1 MLAGKP
7 GAAAHTLDAACCNT
21 RRLAEVLL
29 VLAPDDGYFDQYD
42 WSTYSDKLV
51 VARRVGGESRAASVR
66 NGLRHLQADVADGDW
81 VLVHDAAR
89 PCLALPELQRLI
101 AEMLA
106 HPVGGIL
113 AVPVADTLK
122 RADSMQHIEAT
133 VPREQLWQAQTPQ
146 MFRYQQLLQA
156 LQDGPDADITDE
168 ASAIERLGLRPAL
181 VMGSRNI
188 KLFTGDLPFA
198 EWIHRSKG
206 AVMRIGQGFDVHA
219 LVEGRRLIIGGVDIP
234 FEKVCWDGHSDADVL
249 LHAITDALIGAAA
262 LGDIG
267 KHFPIPMRDLPVP
280 IAGCY
285 CARPGSCCMGGWL
298 PGDECGCHNHCPSAE
313 KWRRILRK
321 WWPILPLILAC
332 GRRTNVSQDHRT
344 LGIYRQGE
352 GIAAEAVCLIEKTF
366 ECRCSVTLQPV

>member
-1 MLAGKP
+1 MPSAVNCWALIPAAGSGSRMQSEIPKQYLLLAGKP
-7 GAAAHTLDAACCNT
+7 VLQHTLDALLQHPAIGK
-21 RRLAEVLL
+21 VLL

-51 VARRVGGESRAASVR
+51 VARVGGESRAASVR
-66 NGLRHLQADVADGDW
+66 NGLRHLQADVADSDW

-156 LQDGPDADITDE
+156 LQHGPDAGITDE

-181 VMGSRNI
+181 VMGSGRNI
-188 KLFTGDLPFA
+188 KITFPGDLPFA
-198 EWIHRSKG
+198 EWI
-206 AVMRIGQGFDVHA
+206 
-219 LVEGRRLIIGGVDIP
+219 
-234 FEKVCWDGHSDADVL
+234 
-249 LHAITDALIGAAA
+249 
-262 LGDIG
+262 
-267 KHFPIPMRDLPVP
+267 
-280 IAGCY
+280 
-285 CARPGSCCMGGWL
+285 
-298 PGDECGCHNHCPSAE
+298 
-313 KWRRILRK
+313 
-321 WWPILPLILAC
+321 
-332 GRRTNVSQDHRT
+332 
-344 LGIYRQGE
+344 
-352 GIAAEAVCLIEKTF
+352 
-366 ECRCSVTLQPV
+366 LQQKEQ